1 MSDQPVKKDFCRCP
15 YCDAELEEASPICGT
30 CTIVLIECVSCGAEV
45 RVGLDICPVCGDS
58 PK

>member
-15 YCDAELEEASPICGT
+15 YCDAELEEPSPICGT
-30 CTIVLIECVSCGAEV
+30 CTITLITCTSCGAEV
-45 RVGLDICPVCGDS
+45 REGLEICPVCGDS